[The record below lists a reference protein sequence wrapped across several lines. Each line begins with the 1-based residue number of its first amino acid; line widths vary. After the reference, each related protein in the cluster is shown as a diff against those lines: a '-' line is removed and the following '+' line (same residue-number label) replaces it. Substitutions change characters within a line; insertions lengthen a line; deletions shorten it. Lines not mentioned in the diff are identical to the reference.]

1 MADDAL
7 VVADLH
13 IGLEEE
19 LREKG
24 VHIPSRAEVMGR
36 KLAEI
41 ASRRGASRLIILGD
55 VKHLV
60 PKMASRERRDVYVFF
75 RDLASVFREIYI
87 AQGNHD
93 GMLKH
98 IVPRSVRF
106 KPAYACRL
114 DATGVCHGPAWPP
127 QKRTAEK
134 VPGRGRDP

>member
-60 PKMASRERRDVYVFF
+60 PKMASRERRDVDGFF
-75 RDLASVFREIYI
+75 PDLASGFRGIYI
-87 AQGNHD
+87 VQGEHD
-93 GMLKH
+93 GVRKN
-98 IVPRSVRF
+98 IVARNVRVQ
-106 KPAYACRL
+106 PAY
-114 DATGVCHGPAWPP
+114 
-127 QKRTAEK
+127 
-134 VPGRGRDP
+134 

>member
-24 VHIPSRAEVMGR
+24 VHIPSRAEAMGR

-41 ASRRGASRLIILGD
+41 ASRRGASRIIILGD

-60 PKMASRERRDVYVFF
+60 PKMASRERRDGYGFF
-75 RDLASVFREIYI
+75 RDLGSVLRDLYF
-87 AQGNHD
+87 AQRNHD
-93 GMLKH
+93 CTLKD
-98 IVPRSVRF
+98 IEPRN
-106 KPAYACRL
+106 
-114 DATGVCHGPAWPP
+114 
-127 QKRTAEK
+127 
-134 VPGRGRDP
+134 GRIT

>member
-24 VHIPSRAEVMGR
+24 VHIPSRAEAMGQ

-41 ASRRGASRLIILGD
+41 ASRRGASRIIILGD

-60 PKMASRERRDVYVFF
+60 PKMASRERRDGYAFFPGLPSGFRAVFISPG
-75 RDLASVFREIYI
+75 D
-87 AQGNHD
+87 HD
-93 GMLKH
+93 
-98 IVPRSVRF
+98 
-106 KPAYACRL
+106 RL
-114 DATGVCHGPAWPP
+114 LEHTRPP
-127 QKRTAEK
+127 HAR
-134 VPGRGRDP
+134 

>member
-24 VHIPSRAEVMGR
+24 IHIPSRAEAMGR

-41 ASRRGASRLIILGD
+41 ASRRGASRIIILGD

-60 PKMASRERRDVYVFF
+60 PKMASRERRDRYVFF
-75 RDLASVFREIYI
+75 PDLPSSFWGIYI
-87 AQGNHD
+87 AQTNH
-93 GMLKH
+93 
-98 IVPRSVRF
+98 
-106 KPAYACRL
+106 YRL
-114 DATGVCHGPAWPP
+114 LTHNWA
-127 QKRTAEK
+127 
-134 VPGRGRDP
+134 

>member
-24 VHIPSRAEVMGR
+24 VHIPSRAEAMGR

-41 ASRRGASRLIILGD
+41 ASRRGASRIIILGD

-60 PKMASRERRDVYVFF
+60 PKMASRERRDVYV
-75 RDLASVFREIYI
+75 RSEEHTSELQSPC
-87 AQGNHD
+87 N
-93 GMLKH
+93 
-98 IVPRSVRF
+98 IV
-106 KPAYACRL
+106 CRL
-114 DATGVCHGPAWPP
+114 LLEKKKEHQEFFHVSSAHIHAATIPV
-127 QKRTAEK
+127 
-134 VPGRGRDP
+134 

>member
-24 VHIPSRAEVMGR
+24 IHIPSRAEAMGR

-41 ASRRGASRLIILGD
+41 ASRRGASRIIILGD

-60 PKMASRERRDVYVFF
+60 PKMASRERRDGSRFF
-75 RDLASVFREIYI
+75 PGLPASFPEIYI
-87 AQGNHD
+87 AQGNHH
-93 GMLKH
+93 GLFEK
-98 IVPRSVRF
+98 IVP
-106 KPAYACRL
+106 P
-114 DATGVCHGPAWPP
+114 HGRPH
-127 QKRTAEK
+127 
-134 VPGRGRDP
+134 

>member
-24 VHIPSRAEVMGR
+24 VHIPSRAEAMGQ

-41 ASRRGASRLIILGD
+41 ASRRGASRIIILGD

-60 PKMASRERRDVYVFF
+60 PKMASRERRDVYGFF
-75 RDLASVFREIYI
+75 PDPASPVREVYI
-87 AQGNHD
+87 APGNHD
-93 GMLKH
+93 GVLQH
-98 IVPRSVRF
+98 NLPRNVR
-106 KPAYACRL
+106 
-114 DATGVCHGPAWPP
+114 
-127 QKRTAEK
+127 
-134 VPGRGRDP
+134 

>member
-24 VHIPSRAEVMGR
+24 VHIPSRAEAMGR

-41 ASRRGASRLIILGD
+41 ASRRGASRIIILGD

-60 PKMASRERRDVYVFF
+60 PKLASRERRAGYVFF
-75 RDLASVFREIYI
+75 RDLGSVVREFYVVE
-87 AQGNHD
+87 GSHD
-93 GMLKH
+93 WAATL
-98 IVPRSVRF
+98 IVPRILR
-106 KPAYACRL
+106 R
-114 DATGVCHGPAWPP
+114 
-127 QKRTAEK
+127 
-134 VPGRGRDP
+134 

>member
-24 VHIPSRAEVMGR
+24 VHIPSRAEAMGR

-41 ASRRGASRLIILGD
+41 AARRGASRIIILGD

-60 PKMASRERRDVYVFF
+60 PKMASRERRVGYSGFRGWPSSPWENLIPHGARCALFF
-75 RDLASVFREIYI
+75 H
-87 AQGNHD
+87 N
-93 GMLKH
+93 
-98 IVPRSVRF
+98 
-106 KPAYACRL
+106 
-114 DATGVCHGPAWPP
+114 
-127 QKRTAEK
+127 
-134 VPGRGRDP
+134 

>member
-24 VHIPSRAEVMGR
+24 IHIPSRAEAMGR

-41 ASRRGASRLIILGD
+41 ASRRGASRIIILGD

-75 RDLASVFREIYI
+75 RGLAAPLPGIYI
-87 AQGNHD
+87 APGNHD
-93 GMLKH
+93 GPLEH
-98 IVPRSVRF
+98 NV
-106 KPAYACRL
+106 
-114 DATGVCHGPAWPP
+114 PP
-127 QKRTAEK
+127 Q
-134 VPGRGRDP
+134 VPL

>member
-24 VHIPSRAEVMGR
+24 VHIPSRAGAMGR

-41 ASRRGASRLIILGD
+41 ASRRGARRIIILGD

-60 PKMASRERRDVYVFF
+60 PKMASRERRSGHRTSPRLGAVI
-75 RDLASVFREIYI
+75 RARC
-87 AQGNHD
+87 
-93 GMLKH
+93 
-98 IVPRSVRF
+98 VPR
-106 KPAYACRL
+106 
-114 DATGVCHGPAWPP
+114 GGPPR
-127 QKRTAEK
+127 RTHA
-134 VPGRGRDP
+134 GRTPDG

>member
-24 VHIPSRAEVMGR
+24 VHIPSRAEALGR

-55 VKHLV
+55 VKHPV
-60 PKMASRERRDVYVFF
+60 PKMASRERRDEYVIF
-75 RDLASVFREIYI
+75 RALASLSQEYNS

-93 GMLKH
+93 ALLTH
-98 IVPRSVRF
+98 IVLRH
-106 KPAYACRL
+106 A
-114 DATGVCHGPAWPP
+114 
-127 QKRTAEK
+127 
-134 VPGRGRDP
+134 RGK

>member
-24 VHIPSRAEVMGR
+24 VQIPSRAEAMGQ

-41 ASRRGASRLIILGD
+41 ASRRGASRIIILGD

-60 PKMASRERRDVYVFF
+60 PKMASRERRDGYVFF
-75 RDLASVFREIYI
+75 RDLAARFRGVYI
-87 AQGNHD
+87 AQGDHD
-93 GMLKH
+93 RVVKNNLPPH
-98 IVPRSVRF
+98 VPF
-106 KPAYACRL
+106 E
-114 DATGVCHGPAWPP
+114 PP
-127 QKRTAEK
+127 YGF
-134 VPGRGRDP
+134 PL